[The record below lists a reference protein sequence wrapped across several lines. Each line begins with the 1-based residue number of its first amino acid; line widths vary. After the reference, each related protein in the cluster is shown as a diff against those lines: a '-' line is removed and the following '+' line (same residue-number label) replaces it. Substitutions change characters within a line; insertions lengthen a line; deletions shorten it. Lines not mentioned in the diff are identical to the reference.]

1 LQLRNT
7 PSIRA
12 PAWKHA
18 SLKDVTLQ
26 DSCLDPGDWNP
37 SWNNAAQWEQL
48 SWLHLKSVD
57 YLLAFSSTALYRL
70 HVSHCHIWKDDT
82 LQKVM
87 VSFPSLKDLELS
99 HIPSVDR
106 VNVDEISSLTRF
118 SLTFC
123 ESLTTID
130 STTQASQASA
140 PSILWEY
147 CNLSHTAV
155 TELCLQ
161 MPALQ
166 QLILQHCPKLGS
178 LQLDTPSLQLLDCG
192 YSPVLHTVQ
201 AVGSSRAASLTL
213 RVAPNIRIAALHG
226 LMLQAEEER
235 AAPMITQWFWSPSR
249 QEPTV
254 TTTNTDTDTD
264 TDTDTVT
271 DRDASAIRLEEV
283 ALALAEK
290 REEQNSHMKR
300 SLSFVSLT
308 DTNVGG
314 EEDGISGRDGSSTV
328 GTEFG
333 EEKDKDKDKDKET
346 STAATHPHSSGASS
360 VDESQLHPSPGN
372 SANRMTPV
380 GSNNLNR
387 SSQSASEH
395 SRNKSVHFKQ

>member
-26 DSCLDPGDWNP
+26 GSSLDPGDWNP

-48 SWLHLKSVD
+48 AWLHLKSVD

-70 HVSHCHIWKDDT
+70 HVSHCHVWKDDT

-99 HIPSVDR
+99 HIPSVTR

-130 STTQASQASA
+130 STTQASQTSA

-147 CNLSHTAV
+147 CNLSRTAV
-155 TELCLQ
+155 ADLCLQ

-192 YSPVLHTVQ
+192 YSPVLHTLQ

-249 QEPTV
+249 QEPTA
-254 TTTNTDTDTD
+254 TS
-264 TDTDTVT
+264 DTDTVT
-271 DRDASAIRLEEV
+271 DADATAIRLEEV

-308 DTNVGG
+308 DTNGGG

-333 EEKDKDKDKDKET
+333 EEKDKDKET
-346 STAATHPHSSGASS
+346 STTATHPRSSGASS
-360 VDESQLHPSPGN
+360 VDESQLHH
-372 SANRMTPV
+372 SANRMTAV
-380 GSNNLNR
+380 GSNNR
-387 SSQSASEH
+387 SSQSSSEH